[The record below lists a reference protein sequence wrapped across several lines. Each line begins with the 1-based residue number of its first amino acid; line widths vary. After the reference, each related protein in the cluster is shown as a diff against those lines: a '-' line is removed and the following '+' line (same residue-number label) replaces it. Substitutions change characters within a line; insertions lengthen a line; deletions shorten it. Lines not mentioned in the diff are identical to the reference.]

1 MEVENG
7 GLEDDF
13 GLLLGAIFH
22 FHDYGRKSSDVDLH
36 PCDLRKSL
44 NPVNRW
50 TAGEA
55 PLVLM
60 DFV

>member
-22 FHDYGRKSSDVDLH
+22 FHDYGRTSSDVDLH

-44 NPVNRW
+44 NPVN
-50 TAGEA
+50 
-55 PLVLM
+55 
-60 DFV
+60 